1 MSEIISDLVHRTSVF
16 WNKIYFFQ
24 RNRKC
29 NCRLSNEENTE
40 LNSERTIHKIS
51 HKKISVFHVLLVPSI
66 WDHKKQWNAQ
76 NNERN
81 HRLILDF
88 TCLFF
93 FFMHLYN
100 CHDYHLNDDP
110 NVWECSLFCYK
121 FKQGT
126 AFVYL
131 LFFLVS

>member
-1 MSEIISDLVHRTSVF
+1 MFFWCLPYGII
-16 WNKIYFFQ
+16 K
-24 RNRKC
+24 
-29 NCRLSNEENTE
+29 
-40 LNSERTIHKIS
+40 
-51 HKKISVFHVLLVPSI
+51 
-66 WDHKKQWNAQ
+66 
-76 NNERN
+76 NNEMHKTTN
-81 HRLILDF
+81 EITGLFWILPV
-88 TCLFF
+88 CI